1 GHAARPLS
9 GPSRLSAAESARL
22 SRRRLGSLPGPA
34 ALLAVCWARPG
45 SDNSANFI
53 SLRSHESVREAA
65 SEAAEPIQQIVASR
79 RRVVLAHG
87 GAEPRVLVLG
97 AHDLAKLAV
106 LSGLCCPAGSLPL
119 ALDPHE
125 SSVTA
130 AAMVAH
136 FVAHAGPLA
145 WLAWDPAGGLL
156 LTADTSARYFHVF
169 RLQAHPLSCTATSV
183 QLLYRLYRGETPAS
197 VQDAVFSRDSRW
209 VAVSTNHGT
218 THVFPICPYGGP
230 ANWRTHGGP
239 QVVNRA
245 SCYQKTSGFEPQSQS
260 KPVVQSPL
268 AQVKL
273 QPATTSKAAG
283 ASSSSS
289 SSSSLASS
297 GSTGGICKA
306 AVFAP
311 ARANPHADAAAA
323 SASALRDAAPA
334 ESLFVFTGPA
344 CCSEHSLDVQP
355 KLPLP
360 QGFTVDRAPPDQPVE
375 LDCRPVALWRL
386 AAPPG

>member
-1 GHAARPLS
+1 M
-9 GPSRLSAAESARL
+9 
-22 SRRRLGSLPGPA
+22 RLGHCPARVACLLPSPRGSQDA
-34 ALLAVCWARPG
+34 ASDRYRAQRPLLAVCWARPG

-386 AAPPG
+386 AAPP